1 MSAHRSRALHLLG
14 TGRQARRDAAL
25 VRLTTAQANFD
36 GAYTACQQ
44 AHAQLL
50 QAQQSR
56 ADLLARCALGAQAA
70 LRESL
75 LPACDALLHQR
86 QGQFAQQQQVLRQA
100 YENLNNC
107 KKAVAHCEKAL
118 LRLEQWTALEQKGER
133 RLQGQREEQQAE
145 ELVRAQPGAAQP
157 VQKSRVN

>member
-1 MSAHRSRALHLLG
+1 MSAHRTRALHLLS

-25 VRLTTAQANFD
+25 VRLTSAQGDFD

-44 AHAQLL
+44 AHAKLL

-75 LPACDALLHQR
+75 LPACDALLQR
-86 QGQFAQQQQVLRQA
+86 QQEHFAQQQQVLRRA

-107 KKAVAHCEKAL
+107 KQAVATCEKAL
-118 LRLEQWTALEQKGER
+118 LRLEQWKELEQTRER

-157 VQKSRVN
+157 IQKSGVN